1 VTVLPLRVA
10 PPASAQAPLKV
21 VVVDDD
27 DLVREGARS
36 VLSSV
41 PGVEVVGLAAN
52 PTELD
57 ERIVET
63 FPQVVVLD
71 IRMPPTYRMEG
82 IEAAH
87 KIRAEHPGLGV
98 VLLSQHADPEYALE
112 FLRPP
117 EAPLKGPDKS
127 EAPLKAPDKSE
138 APLKAPDK
146 SEAPL
151 KAPDKSEAPDGS
163 AGRAYLL
170 KERLGD
176 PAQLVEAI
184 REVAAGGSVLD
195 PKVVDGLLEAQRRR
209 AHSRLKGLTE
219 REHEVLRLMASGRNN
234 GSVARDLVLPER
246 AVEGHITS
254 IFRKLGLPE
263 QMAVNQRVPAVL
275 FFLARVLE

>member
-1 VTVLPLRVA
+1 
-10 PPASAQAPLKV
+10 
-21 VVVDDD
+21 VVDDD

-52 PTELD
+52 PAELD
-57 ERIVET
+57 ERILET

-71 IRMPPTYRMEG
+71 IRMPPTYRLEG

-87 KIRAEHPGLGV
+87 RIRAEHPGLGV
-98 VLLSQHADPEYALE
+98 VILSQHADPEYALE
-112 FLRPP
+112 FLRPQ
-117 EAPLKGPDKS
+117 
-127 EAPLKAPDKSE
+127 
-138 APLKAPDK
+138 
-146 SEAPL
+146 
-151 KAPDKSEAPDGS
+151 S

-209 AHSRLKGLTE
+209 AHSRLQGLTE
-219 REHEVLRLMASGRNN
+219 REHEVFALMASGRNN
-234 GSVARDLVLPER
+234 AAIARDLVLSGP
-246 AVEGHITS
+246 AVESHTKS

-263 QMAVNQRVPAVL
+263 QVEVNQRVAAVL
-275 FFLARVLE
+275 FFLARALD

>member
-1 VTVLPLRVA
+1 LVTALPLRERR
-10 PPASAQAPLKV
+10 PASAVAPLLV

-27 DLVREGARS
+27 ELVREGARS

-52 PTELD
+52 PAELD
-57 ERIVET
+57 ECILQT

-98 VLLSQHADPEYALE
+98 VILSQHADPEYALE
-112 FLRPP
+112 FLR
-117 EAPLKGPDKS
+117 
-127 EAPLKAPDKSE
+127 
-138 APLKAPDK
+138 
-146 SEAPL
+146 
-151 KAPDKSEAPDGS
+151 DGS

-209 AHSRLKGLTE
+209 AHSRLHGLTE
-219 REHEVLRLMASGRNN
+219 REHEVLALMASGRNN
-234 GSVARDLVLPER
+234 AAIARDLVLSER
-246 AVEGHITS
+246 AVEKHSNS
-254 IFRKLGLPE
+254 IFRKLGLSE
-263 QMAVNQRVPAVL
+263 QMEVNQRVAAVL
-275 FFLARVLE
+275 FFLARTLD

>member
-1 VTVLPLRVA
+1 MNPHATTVQPPQAATSMEVASLRVI
-10 PPASAQAPLKV
+10 
-21 VVVDDD
+21 VVDDD
-27 DLVREGARS
+27 YLVREGARS

-41 PGVEVVGLAAN
+41 PGVEVVGLAAD

-57 ERIVET
+57 ERILQT
-63 FPQVVVLD
+63 SPQVVVLD

-98 VLLSQHADPEYALE
+98 VILSQHADPEYALE
-112 FLRPP
+112 FLRP
-117 EAPLKGPDKS
+117 S
-127 EAPLKAPDKSE
+127 EAPLKAPDEIE
-138 APLKAPDK
+138 APLKAPGQIQ
-146 SEAPL
+146 
-151 KAPDKSEAPDGS
+151 GS

-209 AHSRLKGLTE
+209 AHSRLQGLTE
-219 REHEVLRLMASGRNN
+219 REHEVLGLMASGRNN
-234 GSVARDLVLPER
+234 AAIARDLVLSER
-246 AVEGHITS
+246 AVEKHINS
-254 IFRKLGLPE
+254 VFRKLGLGE
-263 QMAVNQRVPAVL
+263 QLEVNQRVAAVL
-275 FFLARVLE
+275 FFLQRNE

>member
-1 VTVLPLRVA
+1 MEIAPLR
-10 PPASAQAPLKV
+10 V

-27 DLVREGARS
+27 YLVREGARS

-52 PTELD
+52 PAELD
-57 ERIVET
+57 ERILET

-87 KIRAEHPGLGV
+87 RIRAEHPGLGV
-98 VLLSQHADPEYALE
+98 VILSQHADAEYALE
-112 FLRPP
+112 FLGSPP
-117 EAPLKGPDKS
+117 TAPL
-127 EAPLKAPDKSE
+127 
-138 APLKAPDK
+138 
-146 SEAPL
+146 
-151 KAPDKSEAPDGS
+151 EAPDQNEPS
-163 AGRAYLL
+163 PDQASAAGRAYLL

-176 PAQLVEAI
+176 PAQLVGAI

-209 AHSRLKGLTE
+209 AHSRLQGLTE
-219 REHEVLRLMASGRNN
+219 REHEVLGLMASGRTNA
-234 GSVARDLVLPER
+234 SIARDLVLSER
-246 AVEGHITS
+246 AVEGHVSS

-263 QMAVNQRVPAVL
+263 RMEVNERVAAVL

>member
-1 VTVLPLRVA
+1 VEVASLR
-10 PPASAQAPLKV
+10 V

-27 DLVREGARS
+27 YLVREGARS

-112 FLRPP
+112 FLRP
-117 EAPLKGPDKS
+117 
-127 EAPLKAPDKSE
+127 EAPLKAPDKSKE
-138 APLKAPDK
+138 APLKAPEKD
-146 SEAPL
+146 EP
-151 KAPDKSEAPDGS
+151 S

-209 AHSRLKGLTE
+209 AHSRLQGLTE
-219 REHEVLRLMASGRNN
+219 REHEVLGLMASGRNN
-234 GSVARDLVLPER
+234 AAIARDLVLSER
-246 AVEGHITS
+246 AVEKHINS
-254 IFRKLGLPE
+254 IFRKLGLSE
-263 QMAVNQRVPAVL
+263 QMEVNQRVAAVL
-275 FFLARVLE
+275 FFLQRNE

>member
-1 VTVLPLRVA
+1 MTVLPLRETR
-10 PPASAQAPLKV
+10 PASALVPIKV

-27 DLVREGARS
+27 CFVREGPRC

-57 ERIVET
+57 ERILET

-87 KIRAEHPGLGV
+87 KIRAEHPGPGV
-98 VLLSQHADPEYALE
+98 FILSQHADPEYALE
-112 FLRPP
+112 FLR
-117 EAPLKGPDKS
+117 
-127 EAPLKAPDKSE
+127 
-138 APLKAPDK
+138 
-146 SEAPL
+146 
-151 KAPDKSEAPDGS
+151 DGS

-209 AHSRLKGLTE
+209 AHSRLQGLTE
-219 REHEVLRLMASGRNN
+219 REHEVLGLMASGRNN
-234 GSVARDLVLPER
+234 AAIARDLVLSER
-246 AVEGHITS
+246 AVEKHINS
-254 IFRKLGLPE
+254 IFRKLGLSEPME
-263 QMAVNQRVPAVL
+263 GNQRVAAVL
-275 FFLARVLE
+275 FFLQRNE

>member
-1 VTVLPLRVA
+1 
-10 PPASAQAPLKV
+10 
-21 VVVDDD
+21 VVDDD

-57 ERIVET
+57 ERILET

-117 EAPLKGPDKS
+117 EAPLK
-127 EAPLKAPDKSE
+127 APDKSE

-146 SEAPL
+146 RTS
-151 KAPDKSEAPDGS
+151 S

-176 PAQLVEAI
+176 PALLVEAI

-209 AHSRLKGLTE
+209 AHSRLQGLTE
-219 REHEVLRLMASGRNN
+219 REHEVLGLMASGRNN
-234 GSVARDLVLPER
+234 AAIARDLVLSER
-246 AVEGHITS
+246 AVEKHINS
-254 IFRKLGLPE
+254 IFR
-263 QMAVNQRVPAVL
+263 
-275 FFLARVLE
+275 

>member
-1 VTVLPLRVA
+1 M
-10 PPASAQAPLKV
+10 
-21 VVVDDD
+21 VDDD
-27 DLVREGARS
+27 YLVREGARS

-117 EAPLKGPDKS
+117 EAPLKAPDQKE
-127 EAPLKAPDKSE
+127 EAPLKAPDQRTS
-138 APLKAPDK
+138 
-146 SEAPL
+146 
-151 KAPDKSEAPDGS
+151 S

-209 AHSRLKGLTE
+209 AHSRLQGLTE
-219 REHEVLRLMASGRNN
+219 REHEVLRIMASGRNN
-234 GSVARDLVLPER
+234 TAIAGDLVLSEW
-246 AVEGHITS
+246 AVEGHIDA
-254 IFRKLGLPE
+254 IFRKLGLPV
-263 QMAVNQRVPAVL
+263 QMEVNQRVPAVL

>member
-1 VTVLPLRVA
+1 MVVLPLKEA
-10 PPASAQAPLKV
+10 HPTSDHPLLKV

-52 PTELD
+52 PAELD
-57 ERIVET
+57 ERILET

-117 EAPLKGPDKS
+117 EAPDKS
-127 EAPLKAPDKSE
+127 EVPLKAPDKSM
-138 APLKAPDK
+138 APERTG
-146 SEAPL
+146 S
-151 KAPDKSEAPDGS
+151 S

-209 AHSRLKGLTE
+209 AHSRLQGLTE
-219 REHEVLRLMASGRNN
+219 REHEVLGLMASGRNN
-234 GSVARDLVLPER
+234 AAIARDLVLSER
-246 AVEGHITS
+246 AVEKHINS
-254 IFRKLGLPE
+254 IFRKLGLSE
-263 QMAVNQRVPAVL
+263 QMEVNQRVAAVL
-275 FFLARVLE
+275 FFLQRNE

>member
-1 VTVLPLRVA
+1 MEVAPLR
-10 PPASAQAPLKV
+10 V

-27 DLVREGARS
+27 YLVREGARS

-57 ERIVET
+57 ERIQET

-82 IEAAH
+82 IDAAH

-112 FLRPP
+112 FLRP
-117 EAPLKGPDKS
+117 
-127 EAPLKAPDKSE
+127 EAPLKAPDPGKS
-138 APLKAPDK
+138 
-146 SEAPL
+146 
-151 KAPDKSEAPDGS
+151 S

-209 AHSRLKGLTE
+209 AHSRLQALTE
-219 REHEVLRLMASGRNN
+219 REHDVLRLMASGRTNV
-234 GSVARDLVLPER
+234 SIARDLVLSER
-246 AVEGHITS
+246 AVEGHIDS

-263 QMAVNQRVPAVL
+263 QMEVNQRVPSVL
-275 FFLARVLE
+275 FFLARVLD

>member
-1 VTVLPLRVA
+1 VA
-10 PPASAQAPLKV
+10 
-21 VVVDDD
+21 DDD
-27 DLVREGARS
+27 ALVREGARS

-41 PGVEVVGLAAN
+41 PGVEVVGMAAN
-52 PTELD
+52 PSELD

-63 FPQVVVLD
+63 SPQVVVLD

-117 EAPLKGPDKS
+117 EAPLKAPDKR
-127 EAPLKAPDKSE
+127 EAPLKAPDKN
-138 APLKAPDK
+138 
-146 SEAPL
+146 
-151 KAPDKSEAPDGS
+151 DGS
-163 AGRAYLL
+163 AGLAYLL

-209 AHSRLKGLTE
+209 AHSRLQGLTE

-234 GSVARDLVLPER
+234 FRIARNLLLPER
-246 AVEGHITS
+246 AVVGHIQA

-263 QMAVNQRVPAVL
+263 QMEVNRRVPAVL